1 MKISSIDIT
10 PLNLIPVIPL
20 TISYGSFDVL
30 EYVLVTITGDTG
42 HVGYGEGAA
51 DTEVTGETQDSIL
64 SGLAPLVDD
73 LIGQDPMDIEAIMG
87 LLTERLPSSPT
98 AWAAVDMALFDLI
111 GKELGLP
118 VYKLLGGAVRSEI
131 PFYPTIPMD
140 APDVMAGYA
149 EGMYQGGF
157 RKAKIKLGTT
167 IDEDVERVKKIMEV
181 APNMSLAPD
190 INQGWVN
197 ADTALKALERLKDAP
212 LSWVEQPVKADD
224 LESLIEVTRHSPF
237 PIMVDEG
244 CHGPEDALVIA
255 ARKAADIINIKLMKA
270 GGLYRGIKL
279 AAVAE
284 AAGLPVSV
292 GSMFESSLGS
302 AAGMHLTAARKGV
315 IACESIGPPFLK
327 NDIGTGLVIDFEK
340 MIIRVPEGP
349 GLGIEATDLP

>member
-1 MKISSIDIT
+1 MKITSVAVT

-30 EYVLVTITGDTG
+30 EYVLVTITADNGMI
-42 HVGYGEGAA
+42 GYGEGAA
-51 DTEVTGETQDSIL
+51 DTEVTGETQDSMIA
-64 SGLAPLVDD
+64 GLTPLTDELV
-73 LIGQDPMDIEAIMG
+73 GRDPMDIEAIMG
-87 LLTERLPSSPT
+87 MLTERLPSSPT
-98 AWAAVDMALFDLI
+98 AWAAVDMALYDLM
-111 GKELGLP
+111 GKGLSLP
-118 VYKLLGGAVRSEI
+118 AYKLLGGKVRSEI
-131 PFYPTIPMD
+131 AFYPTIPMD

-149 EGMYQGGF
+149 DGMYKGGF

-181 APNMSLAPD
+181 APDMVLAPD
-190 INQGWVN
+190 INQGWVD

-224 LESLIEVTRHSPF
+224 LESLVEVTRHSPF

-270 GGLYRGIKL
+270 GGLYRGAKL
-279 AAVAE
+279 ASVAE
-284 AAGLPVSV
+284 AAGIPVSV

-302 AAGMHLTAARKGV
+302 AAGMHLTAAKAGV

-340 MIIRVPEGP
+340 MIVRVPEGP
-349 GLGIEATDLP
+349 GLGIEVTDLP

>member
-1 MKISSIDIT
+1 MKTASVAVT

-30 EYVLVTITGDTG
+30 EYVLVTITADNGMI
-42 HVGYGEGAA
+42 GYGEGAA
-51 DTEVTGETQDSIL
+51 DTEVTGETQDSMIT
-64 SGLAPLVDD
+64 GLTSLTDELV
-73 LIGQDPMDIEAIMG
+73 GRDPMDIEAIMG
-87 LLTERLPSSPT
+87 MLTERLPSSPT
-98 AWAAVDMALFDLI
+98 AWAAVDMALHDLM
-111 GKELGLP
+111 GKWLGLP
-118 VYKLLGGAVRSEI
+118 VYKLLGGKVRSEI
-131 PFYPTIPMD
+131 SFYPTIPMD

-149 EGMYQGGF
+149 DGMYKGGF

-167 IDEDVERVKKIMEV
+167 IDEDVERVRKIMEV
-181 APNMSLAPD
+181 APDMILAPD
-190 INQGWVN
+190 INQGWKD
-197 ADTALKALERLKDAP
+197 ADTAMGALERLKDAP
-212 LSWVEQPVKADD
+212 LSWVEQPVRADD

-244 CHGPEDALVIA
+244 CHGPEDAVVIA

-302 AAGMHLTAARKGV
+302 AAGMHLTAARAGV

-349 GLGIEATDLP
+349 GLGIEVTDLP

>member
-1 MKISSIDIT
+1 MKTASVAVT

-30 EYVLVTITGDTG
+30 EYVLVTITADNGMI
-42 HVGYGEGAA
+42 GYGEGAA
-51 DTEVTGETQDSIL
+51 DTEVTGETQDSMIT
-64 SGLAPLVDD
+64 GLTSLTDELV
-73 LIGQDPMDIEAIMG
+73 GRDPMDIEAIMG
-87 LLTERLPSSPT
+87 MLTERLPSSPT
-98 AWAAVDMALFDLI
+98 AWAAVDMALHDLM
-111 GKELGLP
+111 GKWLGLP
-118 VYKLLGGAVRSEI
+118 VYKLLGGKVRSEI
-131 PFYPTIPMD
+131 SFYPTIPMD

-149 EGMYQGGF
+149 DGMYKGGF

-167 IDEDVERVKKIMEV
+167 IDEDVERVRKIMEV
-181 APNMSLAPD
+181 APDMILAPD
-190 INQGWVN
+190 INQGWKD
-197 ADTALKALERLKDAP
+197 ADTAMGALERLKDAP
-212 LSWVEQPVKADD
+212 LSWVEQPVRADG

-244 CHGPEDALVIA
+244 CHGPEDAVVIA

-302 AAGMHLTAARKGV
+302 AAGMHLTAARAGV

-349 GLGIEATDLP
+349 GLGIEVTDLP

>member
-1 MKISSIDIT
+1 MKTASVAVT

-30 EYVLVTITGDTG
+30 EYVLMTITADNGMI
-42 HVGYGEGAA
+42 GYGEGAA
-51 DTEVTGETQDSIL
+51 DTEVTGETQDSMIT
-64 SGLAPLVDD
+64 GLTSLTDELV
-73 LIGQDPMDIEAIMG
+73 GRDPMDIEAIMG
-87 LLTERLPSSPT
+87 MLTERLPSSPT
-98 AWAAVDMALFDLI
+98 AWAAVDMALHDLM
-111 GKELGLP
+111 GKWLGLP
-118 VYKLLGGAVRSEI
+118 VYKLLGGKVRSEI
-131 PFYPTIPMD
+131 SFYPTIPMD

-149 EGMYQGGF
+149 DGMYKGGF

-167 IDEDVERVKKIMEV
+167 IDEDVERVRKIMEV
-181 APNMSLAPD
+181 APDMILAPD
-190 INQGWVN
+190 INQGWKD
-197 ADTALKALERLKDAP
+197 ADTAMGALERLKDAP
-212 LSWVEQPVKADD
+212 LSWVEQPVRADD

-244 CHGPEDALVIA
+244 CHGPEDAVVIA

-302 AAGMHLTAARKGV
+302 AAGMHLTAARAGV

-349 GLGIEATDLP
+349 GLGIEVTDLP